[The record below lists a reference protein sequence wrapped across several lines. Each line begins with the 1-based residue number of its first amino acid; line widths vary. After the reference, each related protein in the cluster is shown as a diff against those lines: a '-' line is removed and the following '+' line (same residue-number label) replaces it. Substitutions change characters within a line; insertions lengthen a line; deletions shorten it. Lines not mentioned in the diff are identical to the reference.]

1 MSIVAFDNAAF
12 TSQPASA
19 HAISLLL
26 TATAG
31 TVLLVA
37 SHGNEGTSIS
47 TIEVAGVNLGKLG
60 RIVGG
65 TGTTELWGL
74 TTPATGVL
82 TINATLVGASGT
94 QMIWCLG
101 AATYTG
107 CRTTATPFGTAVVA
121 SAAASLLATIT
132 IASTASDTVAI
143 AWGLSAVPAVT
154 LGIGQTERGSATH
167 STSGKLVW
175 GDHAGETSLTLSAT
189 SVGTA
194 DWAVVAVNLIH
205 SNSALAVQSWKY
217 TLGMMGVGR

>member
-12 TSQPASA
+12 LSSGVSAAALTITITAASNA
-19 HAISLLL
+19 
-26 TATAG
+26 
-31 TVLLVA
+31 VLLVA
-37 SHGNEGTSIS
+37 AHANEASSLSSVAANGVACSLLGYI
-47 TIEVAGVNLGKLG
+47 VAG
-60 RIVGG
+60 
-65 TGTTELWGL
+65 TGSTQLWGL
-74 TTPATGVL
+74 TSPSAGVL
-82 TINATLVGASGT
+82 TISARFQGNNQAF
-94 QMIWCLG
+94 WCL
-101 AATYTG
+101 AATTYTG

-121 SAAASLLATIT
+121 SAAVSLLATIT
-132 IASTASDTVAI
+132 VASTASDTVAI